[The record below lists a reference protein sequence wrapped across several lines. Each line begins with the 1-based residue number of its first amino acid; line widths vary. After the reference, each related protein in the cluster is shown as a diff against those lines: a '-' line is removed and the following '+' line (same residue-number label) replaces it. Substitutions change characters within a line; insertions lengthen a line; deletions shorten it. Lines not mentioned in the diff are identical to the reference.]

1 MKYPDIKLLS
11 ASPPDELE
19 ASPAGSRSDDYS
31 LAFLWFSAPPPP
43 KLRTILVCCCCS
55 NWPGLPEPP
64 SLRSKTKRRS
74 QCFRALPANENSPP
88 FTGDIKEKIQDN
100 RNQQLYS
107 KIRFLFQRY
116 LESHVINH
124 SNPGAVYKNLFLL
137 IPPVYV
143 AGCPVR

>member
-1 MKYPDIKLLS
+1 MDYQYSDKMLYVPNGT
-11 ASPPDELE
+11 PPDELE

-88 FTGDIKEKIQDN
+88 FTGELSMELHEKDP
-100 RNQQLYS
+100 
-107 KIRFLFQRY
+107 Y
-116 LESHVINH
+116 LPHTRDV
-124 SNPGAVYKNLFLL
+124 
-137 IPPVYV
+137 
-143 AGCPVR
+143 